1 MCEREHTRTHVWRCA
16 ALMLGDRPKSS
27 RGCLLKTAERGE
39 QLSMAV
45 DHSLTLQSAVDPP
58 PQDDNSKASLILCV
72 WHTSLIL
79 GQIRFQPLS
88 SSPFRF
94 PLFLFFLFYIHVI
107 HSQELLGFGGCR
119 TGDVDSEKN
128 VHSLFR
134 MIDIKK
140 ERKLTDIL
148 CVLLCSSKKQTRK
161 KKLDQS
167 LLPP

>member
-1 MCEREHTRTHVWRCA
+1 MCVTHKSHIRT
-16 ALMLGDRPKSS
+16 DQISTSFIITFQISS
-27 RGCLLKTAERGE
+27 
-39 QLSMAV
+39 
-45 DHSLTLQSAVDPP
+45 
-58 PQDDNSKASLILCV
+58 
-72 WHTSLIL
+72 
-79 GQIRFQPLS
+79 
-88 SSPFRF
+88 
-94 PLFLFFLFYIHVI
+94 FLFFLFYIHVI